1 MNYHSIFH
9 DDMKNGSGLRVTLFV
24 SGCAHNCRGCH
35 NPDTHDPKSG
45 EVFDENALNKI
56 KKYLDHDY
64 IDGITITGGDPLYPA
79 NLTDVYN
86 LICTIRKEFPNK
98 TIWLYT
104 GYTFEEIAERKEYHD
119 IVSNVDVLVDGRFE
133 KDNADANYPWAGST
147 NQRVIDIKETLKV
160 YPDIVLFKEDNVE
173 EKTNKI
179 LFGE

>member
-9 DDMKNGSGLRVTLFV
+9 DDMKNGTGLRVTLFV

-56 KKYLDHDY
+56 KRYLDHDY

-86 LICTIRKEFPNK
+86 LICIIRKEFPNK

-104 GYTFEEIAERKEYHD
+104 GYKYEELKD
-119 IVSNVDVLVDGRFE
+119 IQLDILNYVDVLVDGPFEFE
-133 KDNADANYPWAGST
+133 KRDTTLPFRGSS
-147 NQRVIDIKETLKV
+147 NQRIIHL
-160 YPDIVLFKEDNVE
+160 DNE
-173 EKTNKI
+173 RTI
-179 LFGE
+179 